1 MTRLPLS
8 QFRHSLAVHNYRTT
22 AVLLLLV
29 LALFFSVGAAQSSA
43 IPTFSILSA
52 TADDSVT
59 IQPFNFPPN
68 QTFTVTMGAMG
79 TRGIG
84 GIVVDTVTT
93 DAAGQL
99 SKTTYP
105 IPAALH
111 GSYQVAIRLQTG
123 HANPYFAYNWFFN
136 STAPGGPTG
145 GIPGYAGFP
154 TFRIVAVERDVNVAI
169 GPNNFP
175 PNQTFTVTMGAMG
188 TRGIGG
194 IVVDTVTTDAAGAL
208 SKVIFTIPD
217 ALKGSYQVAIRL
229 STAHA
234 NPYFAYN
241 WFFNNT
247 TGPGGGMGIP
257 GYGGYPTFSI
267 TAVTRD
273 ADVTIGPNN
282 FPPNQS
288 FTVTM
293 GAMGTRGIGGIVV
306 DTVTTDAAG
315 ALSKTTFT
323 TPAALYGSYQ
333 IAIRLQQVNGPY
345 FAYNW
350 FYNNTAPAPATG
362 AAPVVPTTP
371 GPTGGLPV
379 TAGYVGIPTFKVCS
393 VVQNQTV
400 TIAPTNFPANQTFS
414 VTMGPMFTRGIG
426 GTVVDTVTTDAN
438 GVLSNVTYNIPA
450 ALQNSYRIAIRLQT
464 GHANPYFAY
473 NWFYNNTADVC
484 P

>member
-1 MTRLPLS
+1 
-8 QFRHSLAVHNYRTT
+8 
-22 AVLLLLV
+22 
-29 LALFFSVGAAQSSA
+29 
-43 IPTFSILSA
+43 
-52 TADDSVT
+52 
-59 IQPFNFPPN
+59 
-68 QTFTVTMGAMG
+68 MGAMG

-350 FYNNTAPAPATG
+350 FYNNTAPGSGHRRSPGRAHNSRPHRRPARDRRLRGHSDLQGMQRGPEPDGDDCADQLPGQPDLQRHNGAHVQARHRRNCRRHGDDGRQRRAVQRHLQYPRG
-362 AAPVVPTTP
+362 AAEL
-371 GPTGGLPV
+371 LPHRH
-379 TAGYVGIPTFKVCS
+379 
-393 VVQNQTV
+393 
-400 TIAPTNFPANQTFS
+400 PA
-414 VTMGPMFTRGIG
+414 
-426 GTVVDTVTTDAN
+426 AN
-438 GVLSNVTYNIPA
+438 GTRQPVLCV
-450 ALQNSYRIAIRLQT
+450 
-464 GHANPYFAY
+464 
-473 NWFYNNTADVC
+473 
-484 P
+484 